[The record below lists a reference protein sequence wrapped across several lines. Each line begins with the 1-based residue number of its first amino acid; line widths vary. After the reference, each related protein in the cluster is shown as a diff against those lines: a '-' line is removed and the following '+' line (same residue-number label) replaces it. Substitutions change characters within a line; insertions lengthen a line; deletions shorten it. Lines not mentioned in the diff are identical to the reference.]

1 MDIRAGLHQY
11 RERSHFTEQRTF
23 PTPQWATVA
32 ERRTLGYIGILGSLL
47 CCVPLVQVSAAV
59 VRDWD
64 RLSQSNTPLWILPL
78 LLLCYAAAP
87 VAMLCVGR
95 GLLSGRAGIAKVG
108 GALLVAAVMTGI
120 TLFAVFD

>member
-1 MDIRAGLHQY
+1 MPGGIAQMCVQG
-11 RERSHFTEQRTF
+11 TGCGT

-32 ERRTLGYIGILGSLL
+32 ERRTLGYIAILGSLL
-47 CCVPLVQVSAAV
+47 CCVPLVQVSAAM

-64 RLSQSNTPLWILPL
+64 RFGQSNTPLWVLPL

-87 VAMLCVGR
+87 VSMLCVGR
-95 GLLSGRAGIAKVG
+95 GLLSGRAGIAKFG
-108 GALLVAAVMTGI
+108 GALLVAAVMTGL